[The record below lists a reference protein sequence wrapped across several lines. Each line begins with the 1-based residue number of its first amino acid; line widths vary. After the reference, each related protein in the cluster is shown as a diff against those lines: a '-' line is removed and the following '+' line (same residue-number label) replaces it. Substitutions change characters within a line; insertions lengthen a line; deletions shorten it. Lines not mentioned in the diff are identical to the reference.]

1 MSAAEEEGPE
11 AEGLDQSK
19 APLMDHLVE
28 LRRRLIWCALAL
40 LATFFLCFAFV
51 DQIFTILVRPLS
63 EAGHDR
69 MIFTGVMEAFF
80 TRVKVAFFAAL
91 MLSFPVLASQIW
103 LFVAP
108 GLYRREKKAFLPFL
122 FMTPVLFRLGAT
134 LAYFFAVP
142 VALHFL
148 LGYEASF
155 GGVTQEALPGV
166 GNYLDFVMRFLFGFG
181 VSFLLPV
188 LLMLIERAG
197 LVTRDQLKRGRRY
210 AILIAFIVAAVL
222 TPPDVVS
229 QFLLA
234 VPLIALYEISLV
246 AIWFTERRRG
256 RALAAASTND
266 PPV

>member
-1 MSAAEEEGPE
+1 MNQLSGPPSTDE
-11 AEGLDQSK
+11 IDASR

-28 LRRRLIWCALAL
+28 LRKRLLWSF
-40 LATFFLCFAFV
+40 ATLIVAFGVCFAFV
-51 DQIFTILVRPLS
+51 DEIFTVLVQPLK

-80 TRVKVAFFAAL
+80 TRVKVAFFAAIMVGFP
-91 MLSFPVLASQIW
+91 MLATQIW
-103 LFVAP
+103 LFIAP
-108 GLYRREKKAFLPFL
+108 GLYRQEKKAFLPFL
-122 FMTPVLFRLGAT
+122 LMTPVLFGLGAA

-148 LGYEASF
+148 LGFEGDL

-166 GNYLDFVMRFLFGFG
+166 GNYLDFITRFLFGFG

-188 LLMLIERAG
+188 LLMLVERAG
-197 LVTRDQLKRGRRY
+197 LVQLETLQKGRRY
-210 AILIAFIVAAVL
+210 AIVAAFIVAAVL

-234 VPLIALYEISLV
+234 VPLILLYEAALIGIRL
-246 AIWFTERRRG
+246 TRRR
-256 RALAAASTND
+256 RARKAAAEA
-266 PPV
+266 